1 MEIFMN
7 ILAIGDVVGDSG
19 TNMVL
24 ENLQELMRQ
33 YEIDFCVI
41 NGENACSNNG
51 ITRRKAEMLLE
62 AGADVI
68 TLGNHTFRQKETVH
82 LLANNRRVIRPIN
95 YPQGTAGVG
104 ITTVEKNG
112 KKIAVIN
119 ALGRIYMDY
128 MDCPFRTVE
137 AAVEQC
143 GADII
148 LVDFH
153 AEATSEKVSMGWFLD
168 GRVTAV
174 FGTHTHVQT
183 ADAQVLPKGTGYIT
197 DLGMTG
203 PFYSCLG
210 VRKDI
215 TIQRFLSCL
224 PQRFEFADGAAQLNG
239 AVFRVDDRTNRT
251 TEVLTVRIC
260 PQSSRRLEEK

>member
-1 MEIFMN
+1 MN
-7 ILAIGDVVGDSG
+7 ILVIGDVVGDSG

-24 ENLQELMRQ
+24 DHIEEVKQK
-33 YEIDFCVI
+33 YAVDFCVI

-51 ITRRKAEMLLE
+51 ITRKKAEMLLN

-68 TLGNHTFRQKETVH
+68 TLGNHAFRQKEAVH
-82 LLANNRRVIRPIN
+82 LVSNNHRVIRPIN
-95 YPQGTAGVG
+95 YPQGTPGSG
-104 ITTVEKNG
+104 MTVIEKNG
-112 KKIAVIN
+112 KRIAVIN

-128 MDCPFRTVE
+128 MDCPFRSVE
-137 AAVEQC
+137 AAVKKS

-153 AEATSEKVSMGWFLD
+153 AEATSEKISMGWFLD
-168 GRVTAV
+168 GKVTAV

-197 DLGMTG
+197 DVGMTG

-210 VRKDI
+210 VRKEI

-239 AVFRVDDRTNRT
+239 AVFRVDDATNRT
-251 TEVLTVRIC
+251 TEVETVRIC
-260 PQSSRRLEEK
+260 PQRH